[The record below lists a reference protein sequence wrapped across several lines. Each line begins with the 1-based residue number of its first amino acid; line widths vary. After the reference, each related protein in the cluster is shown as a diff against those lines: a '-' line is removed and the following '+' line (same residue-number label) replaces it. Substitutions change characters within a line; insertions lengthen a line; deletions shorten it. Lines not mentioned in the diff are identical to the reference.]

1 MKTRS
6 LAQRNDKYF
15 ILEKFDKSKKVVRVE
30 LKPGIGS
37 NGELFRPEKYLLS
50 GSNHANCEGD
60 LNR

>member
-37 NGELFRPEKYLLS
+37 NGELFRPKNYSLS
-50 GSNHANCEGD
+50 GSNHPNCEGD